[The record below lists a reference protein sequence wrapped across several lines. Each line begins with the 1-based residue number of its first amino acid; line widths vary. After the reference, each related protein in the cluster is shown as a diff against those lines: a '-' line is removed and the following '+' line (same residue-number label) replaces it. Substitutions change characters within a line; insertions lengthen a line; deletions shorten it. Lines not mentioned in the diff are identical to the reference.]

1 VKKSDK
7 NQEKI
12 IRNYCKRRNEG
23 LQYECWQYE
32 YMIEQHFAL
41 GEIYRVC
48 RKCIY
53 FNPQIGGIVNKKTLD
68 KMSSREIHNKAIIIF
83 KDVINKINK
92 KGE

>member
-23 LQYECWQYE
+23 LQYECWQYG
-32 YMIEQHFAL
+32 YMVEQHFAL
-41 GEIYRVC
+41 GEMYRVC

-53 FNPQIGGIVNKKTLD
+53 FNPQEGGVIDMEILD
-68 KMSSREIHNKAIIIF
+68 KIL
-83 KDVINKINK
+83 K
-92 KGE
+92 KECL